1 MTLECCSQ
9 ERTYLRYYG
18 LLASRFC
25 FLNQAYQVAFDDMF
39 AKQYRRAP
47 PPVAALSPRARLPLP
62 RGPPSARGLSARG

>member
-47 PPVAALSPRARLPLP
+47 PPVAALSPPPP
-62 RGPPSARGLSARG
+62 RGPPSARSLSARG